1 MIKVMKKI
9 VYILLATA
17 LSVSGC
23 DYLDIVPDERTKPEN
38 TYQNPDAAK
47 NYLYSCYSKMYNPR
61 VPDAPDKFSAAEI
74 INAVEKNDWS
84 IFPRGYYSP
93 SSPSLVKAYYDNIWS
108 GIRQCYQFLSVV
120 DMAPDILPEDLQYY
134 KAEATLLIAYYHWL
148 SFRAFGPSVI
158 IKEMLDPFAPI
169 EDYPERSSV
178 DEVVAFIDEKITEA
192 ETIGLAERHDGDEY
206 GRFTKSVAQA
216 LRAKVYL
223 YAASLLFNGNSEFYA
238 DFKSPIDN
246 RNLISQT
253 PDIEKWKKAEQV
265 TRDAISYLES
275 QGFRLYNAPG
285 FDDAGTPSAS
295 KPGPVNKYQRAVRYT
310 FMDNVGGTNP
320 EVIMVDTRKEGTYE
334 IQNQSTPKQT
344 ASNGYK
350 NSWNTIA
357 PTLQTVEMFYTKNGL
372 PIDEDPNWDY
382 DGRYSI
388 VDMPANYD
396 DNSYGLSSGRRTL
409 SLHLNREPRFFTW
422 ISFHNGNYEIAKFNG
437 KVTNSNNAKKAIVVQ
452 FRFGNEQGLTEGQTG
467 NYTGTGYLN
476 KKFVHPAFQNGPVH
490 YPYPVIRMAEM
501 YMNLAEILIE
511 EDIMEGTTGRL
522 AEAKSLIDQIRVRAG
537 IPTID
542 DAWKNAKHPEKATT
556 AEGLREIYRRE
567 RQIEFYLEN
576 QRFWDLRRWK
586 DADILGEK
594 VWGMNIHGSTDE
606 TFFVP
611 TELQNIRTFKQ
622 AQYLMPIPMA
632 ETNKVPHVI
641 QNPGY

>member
-1 MIKVMKKI
+1 MKKI

-17 LSVSGC
+17 LSVSSC

-61 VPDAPDKFSAAEI
+61 VPGAPDKFSAAEI

-93 SSPSLVKAYYDNIWS
+93 SSPSLVKAYYDDIWS

-120 DMAPDILPEDLQYY
+120 DMTPDILPEDLQYY

-178 DEVVAFIDEKITEA
+178 DEVVAFIDQKITEA

-223 YAASLLFNGNSEFYA
+223 YAASPLFNGNSEFYA

-246 RNLISQT
+246 RNLISQN

-320 EVIMVDTRKEGTYE
+320 EVIMVDTRKEGMYE

-350 NSWNTIA
+350 NSWNSIA

-409 SLHLNREPRFFTW
+409 SLHLNREPRFFAW

-452 FRFGNEQGLTEGQTG
+452 FRFGDEQGLTEGQTG

-586 DADILGEK
+586 DAGILGEK

>member
-1 MIKVMKKI
+1 MKKI

-511 EDIMEGTTGRL
+511 EDIMEGTTDRL

>member
-1 MIKVMKKI
+1 MKKI

-350 NSWNTIA
+350 NSWNTTA

-452 FRFGNEQGLTEGQTG
+452 FRFGDEQGLTEGQTG

>member
-1 MIKVMKKI
+1 MILVMKKI
-9 VYILLATA
+9 VYILLAIA

-38 TYQNPDAAK
+38 TYQNPDVAK

-61 VPDAPDKFSAAEI
+61 IPAALDKFSAAEI

-93 SSPSLVKAYYDNIWS
+93 SSPELVKDYYDNIWS

-120 DMAPDILPEDLQYY
+120 DMTPDILPEDLQYF

-206 GRFTKSVAQA
+206 GRFTKAVAQA

-223 YAASLLFNGNSEFYA
+223 YAASPLFNGNLEFYA

-265 TRDAISYLES
+265 TRDAISYLET

-285 FDDAGTPSAS
+285 FDDAGTPTAQ

-372 PIDEDPNWDY
+372 PIDEDPDWDY

-396 DNSYGLSSGRRTL
+396 NNSYGLSSGRRTL
-409 SLHLNREPRFFTW
+409 SLHLNRESRFFAW

-437 KVTNSNNAKKAIVVQ
+437 KVTSSNNSKKAIVVQ
-452 FRFGNEQGLTEGQTG
+452 FRFGDEQGLTEGQTG

-542 DAWKNAKHPEKATT
+542 DAWENAKHPEKATT

-586 DADILGEK
+586 DAGILGEK

-622 AQYLMPIPMA
+622 AQYLMPIPME

>member
-1 MIKVMKKI
+1 MKKI

-223 YAASLLFNGNSEFYA
+223 YAASPLFNGNSEFYA

-452 FRFGNEQGLTEGQTG
+452 FRFGDEQGLTEGQTG